1 MHELPS
7 SLLEPTSV
15 AGVGAGANSSSS
27 SFYLDET
34 SNEAT
39 TRQVRIWS
47 ILEKTLANESLLDLA
62 AKYVEPTSTTTSSS
76 SSSSSSPSTPA
87 RRPSP
92 TASELVAA
100 SVAANTANSASCIS
114 SPSQP
119 AASNKGKRNSRQ
131 RRPRRRSASSLGCL
145 KTAIHRSSL
154 TTRLSDISVDDDLLA
169 LAARSAASRSSR
181 GAPPYTAPSTRS
193 SSPIEERGQETP
205 FVNVLVEAV
214 DVSGEPLSVTLSG
227 KSGTNTNN
235 TKSPHG
241 RKVTGSALKGSISA
255 LSAYQA
261 RQLDDYQRLCQVAQS
276 RSSDLSSSKN
286 VTSTS
291 ATYLEQCAQEG
302 IDADFAQP
310 ALESS
315 LRLEE
320 YYWNDGIARADQAAA
335 LAANPVKKGGGDGD
349 GGDGPDGSHRR
360 VQGDGKKRPG
370 HQNNDATAGGTKGPN
385 KITLPPS
392 MAAKAQSL
400 QDNLK
405 KDTVAILR
413 NAEGDS
419 TNPRFASSLKV
430 LSSIYKGRGCDA
442 RAVDGANA
450 STKPVPTTT
459 TTSTAQATIE
469 GQWDLLSRPTYPDCL
484 GRNDDGDFLY
494 TLSRMSFGML
504 SPGGAV
510 CSIQRIT
517 HDISLVCH
525 RRQQHHPSP
534 TTPGGDMPD
543 AVPRKLREALKS
555 GSPRR
560 HGLRKYE

>member
-47 ILEKTLANESLLDLA
+47 ILEKTLANDSLLDLA
-62 AKYVEPTSTTTSSS
+62 AKYVEPTFTTSSS
-76 SSSSSSPSTPA
+76 HSTPA

-100 SVAANTANSASCIS
+100 SVAANTANSVSGNS

-119 AASNKGKRNSRQ
+119 AASNKSKRNSPQ

-335 LAANPVKKGGGDGD
+335 MAANPVKKGGGDGD

-370 HQNNDATAGGTKGPN
+370 HQNNDAAAGGTKGPN

-430 LSSIYKGRGCDA
+430 LSSIYKGRGYDA
-442 RAVDGANA
+442 RAVSSEERDEALD
-450 STKPVPTTT
+450 PVV
-459 TTSTAQATIE
+459 SSTIE
-469 GQWDLLSRPTYPDCL
+469 GSWDLISKPTYPDCL
-484 GRNDDGDFLY
+484 GRNEDGDFMY
-494 TLSRMSFGML
+494 TLARMSFSML
-504 SPGGAV
+504 SPGDVV
-510 CSIQRIT
+510 CSIQRLR
-517 HDISLVCH
+517 HEISLVAL
-525 RRQQHHPSP
+525 
-534 TTPGGDMPD
+534 DDDEKLPD
-543 AVPRKLREALKS
+543 AVPRKLRDALEN
-555 GSPRR
+555 GPYRNA
-560 HGLRKYE
+560 LRKYE